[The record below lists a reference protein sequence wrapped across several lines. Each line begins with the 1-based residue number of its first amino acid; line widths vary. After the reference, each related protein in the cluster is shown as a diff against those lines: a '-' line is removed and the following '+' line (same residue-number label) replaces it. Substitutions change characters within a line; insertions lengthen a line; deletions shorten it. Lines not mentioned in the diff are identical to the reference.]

1 MRLEHALTIAL
12 ISTLGLV
19 GCGPG
24 EVYRPWP
31 TARPLGGDIQAY
43 RPARDPSLAEAVVVT
58 EPTGALTLGQALALA
73 LASNAELAATSWEVR
88 AAEARTLQAGL
99 GPNPE
104 IRVRMDDFG
113 GSGQFEGTKNSDQTI
128 RLTQDLELGRKASKR
143 RSVARLAATMSGWD
157 YEANRLDVFAE
168 TARDFVAALAAQE
181 RFIVAQKSH
190 WLAKG
195 VLSAVAGAAKGSGLA
210 PHEQMAARARLA
222 RSRLD
227 MERARRGMLTRRRA
241 LAANWGAEA
250 PKFTQVVGDF
260 EVVADV
266 PALDK
271 LLARV
276 GQSPEVA
283 RWSDQGRMRR
293 AAVELEKAN
302 RIPDL
307 RVLGGMRRVE
317 DTRDYGYFLALEIDV
332 PLFDRNQG
340 NLREAR
346 FNCLTAAWRHRAAIA
361 AASSDLRRA
370 HESLS
375 GSHAEIVTLRTDV
388 LPAAQEAFDIVSR
401 TYAKR
406 FLVYRDFLDAHRTLF
421 RAKLQQIDA
430 LEAYHTAVIEAER
443 LIGQSLKAPDAAKAG
458 QHAAP

>member
-1 MRLEHALTIAL
+1 M
-12 ISTLGLV
+12 
-19 GCGPG
+19 
-24 EVYRPWP
+24 
-31 TARPLGGDIQAY
+31 
-43 RPARDPSLAEAVVVT
+43 
-58 EPTGALTLGQALALA
+58 
-73 LASNAELAATSWEVR
+73 
-88 AAEARTLQAGL
+88 
-99 GPNPE
+99 
-104 IRVRMDDFG
+104 
-113 GSGQFEGTKNSDQTI
+113 
-128 RLTQDLELGRKASKR
+128 
-143 RSVARLAATMSGWD
+143 AATMSGWD

-317 DTRDYGYFLALEIDV
+317 DTRDYGYFLALE
-332 PLFDRNQG
+332 
-340 NLREAR
+340 
-346 FNCLTAAWRHRAAIA
+346 
-361 AASSDLRRA
+361 
-370 HESLS
+370 
-375 GSHAEIVTLRTDV
+375 
-388 LPAAQEAFDIVSR
+388 
-401 TYAKR
+401 
-406 FLVYRDFLDAHRTLF
+406 
-421 RAKLQQIDA
+421 
-430 LEAYHTAVIEAER
+430 
-443 LIGQSLKAPDAAKAG
+443 
-458 QHAAP
+458 